1 MVVANGAWMNEL
13 LPIPVAS
20 CKGQMLSL
28 RPQPGQSALLHLL
41 TDGPHHSSSNSS
53 LPAMATVLTSGASWC
68 CPPGTPPPLSRVLF
82 GDGCYIIPKTDGR
95 IVVGATVE
103 DGIMDRR

>member
-1 MVVANGAWMNEL
+1 MANGAWMNEL

-28 RPQPGQSALLHLL
+28 RPQPGQSALQLL
-41 TDGPHHSSSNSS
+41 IDGCHYSSNSS
-53 LPAMATVLTSGASWC
+53 VSAMATLLTSGASWC